1 MKMGEEK
8 AKHLF
13 LVVKNTVSLGN
24 DDYYRIYERIYI
36 YILRTRFTFDEV
48 SQ

>member
-1 MKMGEEK
+1 MGEEK

-13 LVVKNTVSLGN
+13 LVVKNKVSLGN

-36 YILRTRFTFDEV
+36 YIYCEHA
-48 SQ
+48 SHSMK